1 MPLFTLLA
9 LLDLKT
15 EASFNEKASYM
26 RSGEKA
32 FKNLSSAIV
41 RNFEF
46 LWCTEMELSDFF

>member
-15 EASFNEKASYM
+15 EASFNVKASYM